1 MIFIYINLIINYNN
15 LNKILIIF
23 IINLNNYK
31 NLNFLDNNIFDFKS
45 FIFKH
50 FINIFLK
57 YLNLINKY

>member
-31 NLNFLDNNIFDFKS
+31 NLNFLDNNIFAFKS
-45 FIFKH
+45 YIFKN
-50 FINIFLK
+50 FINIF
-57 YLNLINKY
+57 